1 MEKNVEYIFGEEETW
16 HKLFKMVSS
25 SSLLISLYR
34 DREFKIAIAHY
45 NTKY

>member
-25 SSLLISLYR
+25 SSLLISLCR
-34 DREFKIAIAHY
+34 DSEFKIVLTHY